1 MEKNGNQTQPS
12 VTVLVIDDDPAVR
25 NSLKFSLELEGFAVR
40 LYAGGRALLDDEH
53 LPVRGCLVVD
63 QVMPGMPGLDVVDA
77 LRDRGVLMP
86 AVLITSGASRTL
98 RQQAAQAGVVI
109 VEKPFFSNGLVDAI
123 RKLLAQD
130 F

>member
-1 MEKNGNQTQPS
+1 MDKDGNQKPPS

-40 LYAGGRALLDDEH
+40 LYADGRALLDDGD
-53 LPVRGCLVVD
+53 LPAHGCLVVD
-63 QVMPGMPGLDVVDA
+63 QVMPGMPGLAVVDA
-77 LRDRGVLMP
+77 LRDRGVSMP

-98 RQQAAQAGVVI
+98 RKQAAQAGIVI

-123 RKLLAQD
+123 RDLLAQD
-130 F
+130 L